1 MQVVT
6 FRCMNLCG
14 ILTYCSKRPRG
25 GCGGCGCYSCGC
37 RFDGRGCGCGCG
49 CDCWLRLQLQ
59 LWLQFLLAVVFA
71 FVGAVAVAAVI
82 SLLVAVLVAGGL
94 VSCSSHQR
102 AGQPGCVKLANERTA
117 TLLLPR
123 LSPTSERAALKRAE
137 QRFSPA
143 LLASERLP
151 LQLEQP

>member
-1 MQVVT
+1 
-6 FRCMNLCG
+6 
-14 ILTYCSKRPRG
+14 
-25 GCGGCGCYSCGC
+25 
-37 RFDGRGCGCGCG
+37 
-49 CDCWLRLQLQ
+49 LQLQ
-59 LWLQFLLAVVFA
+59 LGLQILLAVVFA

-102 AGQPGCVKLANERTA
+102 AGQPGCLKLANERTA